1 MKNESKKTVVEKKD
15 LQTQKQGTV
24 GGQKAPVDTKKL
36 VGVKQEPKGVTLSMM
51 AAGFAKKKNA
61 YDKLRAALEKR
72 LESLKKGIDRF
83 QLLVTQIEA
92 KLANMVPPNGNAALI
107 QPLAKELLTLF
118 PGFSYEVF
126 GPSGLAD
133 AVTISFYPKD
143 ASAENRL
150 SGEKCKS
157 ITIITKMPQ
166 GGIGVRDF
174 SRDTHSHAPGSIGY
188 ASGLNHPTLTAPED
202 AQVKWFAQYVK

>member
-1 MKNESKKTVVEKKD
+1 MKNEIKKTVAAPKD
-15 LQTQKQGTV
+15 SQTQKQAATD
-24 GGQKAPVDTKKL
+24 GQKVPGSAKKL
-36 VGVKQEPKGVTLSMM
+36 VGVKPVAKAVTLSMM

-72 LESLKKGIDRF
+72 RESLEKGITRF
-83 QLLVTQIEA
+83 QLLVTQIET
-92 KLANMVPPNGNAALI
+92 KLANMVAPNGNAALI
-107 QPLAKELLTLF
+107 QPLARELLTLF

-174 SRDTHSHAPGSIGY
+174 SRDTHTHSPGSIGY